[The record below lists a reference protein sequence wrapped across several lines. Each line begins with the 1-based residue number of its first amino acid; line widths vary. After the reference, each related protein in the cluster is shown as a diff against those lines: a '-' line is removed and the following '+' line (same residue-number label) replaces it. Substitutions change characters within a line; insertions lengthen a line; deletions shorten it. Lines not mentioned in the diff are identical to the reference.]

1 MKISGFSEI
10 SLLILNVLFVV
21 NSLALNVN
29 DGALLFKDIFSRC
42 GEDVV
47 PDMHT
52 RMVTPVRRTMLMNIP
67 VASISLSNRFSRFW
81 WHGSNVRASVS
92 TI

>member
-1 MKISGFSEI
+1 MKISGFSAI
-10 SLLILNVLFVV
+10 SLLTLNVLFVV
-21 NSLALNVN
+21 NTLALNVN

-47 PDMHT
+47 PEINT
-52 RMVTPVRRTMLMNIP
+52 RIVTAARTTMLMNIP
-67 VASISLSNRFSRFW
+67 VASISLSNRFSKFW